1 MMDFNT
7 PLLSG
12 RDRMRQNIIAA
23 GSSFVAG
30 TPFKSWLR
38 HSELSG
44 LRQFTEP
51 QFPDLQNAEN
61 KTAVNIQKIR
71 AIYKRVF
78 GVYNNNS

>member
-1 MMDFNT
+1 
-7 PLLSG
+7 
-12 RDRMRQNIIAA
+12 MRQKVIAA
-23 GSSFVAG
+23 GSSFAG
-30 TPFKSWLR
+30 GTAFKSWLR
-38 HSELSG
+38 HSALSS

-61 KTAVNIQKIR
+61 KTAVNVQKIR